1 LIYKGS
7 VVEKTLNR
15 TVLTSPVHFLAFGF
29 GSGLSPKAPG
39 TMGTLA
45 AIPLYLLLMNL
56 PLTGYLLAVL
66 LISVAGIWI
75 CGESSRRLGVHDH
88 GGIVWDEFAGF
99 LLTMTAAPQGWA
111 WIVLG
116 FALFRLFDI
125 WKPWPVRVADRQ
137 LHGGLGIMLDDILA
151 GIYAWLVLQAV
162 AYVV

>member
-1 LIYKGS
+1 M
-7 VVEKTLNR
+7 EKTLNR

-56 PLTGYLLAVL
+56 PLTDYLLAVL

-75 CGESSRRLGVHDH
+75 CGESSRRLGVHDY

-99 LLTMTAAPQGWA
+99 LLTMTAAPQGWM

-162 AYVV
+162 VYVV

>member
-1 LIYKGS
+1 LDKH
-7 VVEKTLNR
+7 LAR

-39 TMGTLA
+39 TVGTLA

-56 PLTGYLLAVL
+56 PLTSYLLAVL

>member
-1 LIYKGS
+1 M
-7 VVEKTLNR
+7 EKTLNR

-56 PLTGYLLAVL
+56 PLTGYLLMVL
-66 LISVAGIWI
+66 LISVVGIWI

>member
-1 LIYKGS
+1 M
-7 VVEKTLNR
+7 EKTLNR

-66 LISVAGIWI
+66 LISVAGVWI

-99 LLTMTAAPQGWA
+99 LLTMTAAPQGWM

>member
-99 LLTMTAAPQGWA
+99 LLTMTAAPQGWE